1 MKGIKDLNIKG
12 FHLNPTL
19 FSVMGST
26 YYDSDDC
33 EDDWIEIIPDSLSKK
48 TRIVLIVRCGSTVDA
63 FATDKKISELEN
75 LINKYLEGNL

>member
-48 TRIVLIVRCGSTVDA
+48 TRIVKT
-63 FATDKKISELEN
+63 
-75 LINKYLEGNL
+75 

>member
-48 TRIVLIVRCGSTVDA
+48 TRIVLIIRCGSTVDA
-63 FATDKKISELEN
+63 FATDKKIGELED
-75 LINKYLEGNL
+75 LINKYIEGNL